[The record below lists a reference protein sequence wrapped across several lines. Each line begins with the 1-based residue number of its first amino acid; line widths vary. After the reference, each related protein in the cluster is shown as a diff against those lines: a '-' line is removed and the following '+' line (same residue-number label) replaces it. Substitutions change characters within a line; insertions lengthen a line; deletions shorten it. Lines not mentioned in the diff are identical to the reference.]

1 MASVEQEARQKLQAG
16 QPQAA
21 ETLLRKQLA
30 LTPRNVALRAMLAQV
45 LSSLGRKDEAIGE
58 LTKVV
63 DEAPD
68 ARAPRLLLA
77 RLANE
82 LGNVAL
88 AEGHAKF
95 LTAANPGDSEAWSA
109 FGFAAFAL
117 GRRNTAREALK
128 RAVALSPGY
137 AAAHFNLASVLCD
150 QESSEDALAE
160 AEEAARLGARPRGT
174 HMVKA
179 RALIQLDRLEEA
191 EQLLGKLLADNPGDS
206 EAQSILVRLRQ
217 VRGDEDP
224 LRDLR
229 KSAQVSG
236 ASPALRLAL
245 GDALR
250 RSGDLPGAEAEL
262 RRLVAEFGNAPQLLT
277 SIAAVLQEAG
287 RMDEAHRYS
296 SEALA
301 AMPDNPGI
309 AENFVVSAIA
319 TGKAAEALPVVERYR
334 ASHPRDQ
341 RWVTYRI
348 DIARLRAEEAFASW
362 FDPRVVTRTFD
373 LPAPAGFRDVAEFH
387 QALTAVLVA
396 RHRHKNHPL
405 DQSLRHG
412 TQTSRNLLV
421 RPEPVVAQLL
431 ASFSEAIAQFQRDMG
446 VDPAHPLFA
455 RNTSPAKLIGCWSVR
470 LRLGGFHVNHIH
482 PEGWLSSAYYVSVP
496 DEVSD
501 ETARAGWLKF
511 GEPRFPVAGLG
522 PLGFVQP
529 APGRLVLFPSYLWH
543 GTNALHRDTVRMSV
557 AFDALPG
564 TDIQ

>member
-1 MASVEQEARQKLQAG
+1 MKPVEQEAMQKLQAG

-21 ETLLRKQLA
+21 EALLRRQLA
-30 LTPRNVALRAMLAQV
+30 LTPRNSSLRAMLAQV

-88 AEGHAKF
+88 AEQHAKF
-95 LTAANPGDSEAWSA
+95 LTAASPGDSEAWSA
-109 FGFAAFAL
+109 FGFASFAL
-117 GRRNTAREALK
+117 GRRNAAREALK
-128 RAVALSPGY
+128 KAVSLSPAY

-150 QESSEDALAE
+150 QDYSEDALAE

-174 HMVKA
+174 TIVRA

-191 EQLLGKLLADNPGDS
+191 EGLLGGLLAQNSADS

-229 KSAQVSG
+229 KAARDAT

-250 RSGDLPGAEAEL
+250 RFGDLAGAEVEL
-262 RRLVAEFGNAPQLLT
+262 RRLVSEFGGAPQLLT
-277 SIAAVLQEAG
+277 SLATVLQESG
-287 RMDEAHRYS
+287 RMDEAFRYS
-296 SEALA
+296 SEAHA

-319 TGKAAEALPVVERYR
+319 TGRAAEALPLVERFR
-334 ASHPRDQ
+334 ALHGRDQ
-341 RWVTYRI
+341 RWITYRI
-348 DIARLRAEEAFASW
+348 DIARLRGEHAFESW
-362 FDPRVVTRTFD
+362 FDPRTVTRTFD
-373 LPAPAGFRDVAEFH
+373 LPAPAGFRDLAEFH
-387 QALTAVLVA
+387 AALTEVLVA

-421 RPEPVVAQLL
+421 RPEPVIAQLL
-431 ASFSEAIAQFQRDMG
+431 ASFSEALVQFQREVG
-446 VDPAHPLFA
+446 VDAAHPLLS
-455 RNTSPAKLIGCWSVR
+455 RNTSPATLIGCWSVR

-501 ETARAGWLKF
+501 ETTRAGWLKF
-511 GEPRFPVAGLG
+511 GEPRFPVAGLS
-522 PLGFVQP
+522 PFGFVQP
-529 APGRLVLFPSYLWH
+529 RPGRLVLFPSYLWH